1 MPRYVITFI
10 GDDRTGIVE
19 QLAAAISHHGGN
31 WLESRV
37 SQLEGKFAGI
47 ISIEL
52 DGSVAELESAL
63 KQLPAGTWSA
73 HVTPAD
79 GTPPAQGSN
88 ISLALVGPDRAGI
101 VREISSALAQAGIS
115 VVSMDTALDNAA
127 FTGEPLF
134 RASLKAYAPPT
145 VPREQWADRLFAIG
159 DAMGLDIDLDDPSG

>member
-52 DGSVAELESAL
+52 DGSVAELELAL

-79 GTPPAQGSN
+79 GAPSAQGSN
-88 ISLALVGPDRAGI
+88 IALALVGPDRPGI
-101 VREISSALAQAGIS
+101 VREISSALAQASIS

-134 RASLKAYAPPT
+134 RATLKAYAPT
-145 VPREQWADRLFAIG
+145 TIPREQWADRLFAIG
-159 DAMGLDIDLDDPSG
+159 DAMGLDIDLDDPAS

>member
-19 QLAAAISHHGGN
+19 QLAAAISQHGGN

-47 ISIEL
+47 VLIEL
-52 DGSVAELESAL
+52 EGSASAL
-63 KQLPAGTWSA
+63 EAALQELPAGTWSA
-73 HVTPAD
+73 HVTPA
-79 GTPPAQGSN
+79 GGAPATQPAN
-88 ISLALVGPDRAGI
+88 ITLAVVGPDRVGI
-101 VREISSALAQAGIS
+101 VHEISGALAQAGIS

-134 RASLKAYAPPT
+134 RATLKAHAPT
-145 VPREQWADRLFAIG
+145 ALPREHWADRLFAIG
-159 DAMGLDIDLDDPSG
+159 DAMGLDIDLDDPS